1 MPICPPDPGQS
12 RATRAHLELLAARLH
27 PDDGPRAPSAFLGLQ
42 PEYLP
47 QELVLGGVD
56 QGEDVPVQH
65 IPILLQEAC
74 GEAEP
79 HPPPAQTG
87 EGRGRRRQEAAM
99 PASTSPRLGISACA
113 EHQVMSHLLPAAPT
127 TLHPHP
133 KLPHPS
139 LHPPQGVSPLPWY
152 LCPTPGASP
161 LLMAYGPKRFLGR
174 SSLLSPPG

>member
-27 PDDGPRAPSAFLGLQ
+27 PDDGPRAPPAFLGLQ

-87 EGRGRRRQEAAM
+87 EGRVRRRQEAAM
-99 PASTSPRLGISACA
+99 PASTSPRLGISASSQ
-113 EHQVMSHLLPAAPT
+113 HQVMSHPHPAAPT

-139 LHPPQGVSPLPWY
+139 LHP
-152 LCPTPGASP
+152 TPG
-161 LLMAYGPKRFLGR
+161 G
-174 SSLLSPPG
+174 LLSPLVAVPHPRGLPSPDGLWPPRDFWGVLPF